1 MIRVISI
8 LLLFF
13 NGVSAL
19 YGGWGLI
26 SNPSGEKMQM
36 PLELLQHSPFKDYL
50 IPGLILFT
58 VLGIGSIAA
67 AIVSIRRTPHYSLW
81 IIVLGALMAG
91 WILVQ
96 ILMLQTLHWLHYLYG
111 GTGWA
116 LLLLGLIERK
126 ILAADPDQENGESKM
141 ENGKLEN

>member
-8 LLLFF
+8 LLLLF

-19 YGGWGLI
+19 IGGWGLV

-36 PLELLQHSPFKDYL
+36 PLELLRHSPFRDYL

-58 VLGIGSIAA
+58 VLGIGSITA
-67 AIVSIRRTPHYSLW
+67 AIVSIGRTPHYSLW
-81 IIVLGALMAG
+81 IIVLGVLMAG

-126 ILAADPDQENGESKM
+126 ILSADPDQENGELKM
-141 ENGKLEN
+141 EN

>member
-1 MIRVISI
+1 
-8 LLLFF
+8 
-13 NGVSAL
+13 
-19 YGGWGLI
+19 
-26 SNPSGEKMQM
+26 MQM
-36 PLELLQHSPFKDYL
+36 PLELLQNSPFQDYL

-81 IIVLGALMAG
+81 IIVLGVLMAG

-96 ILMLQTLHWLHYLYG
+96 ILMLQTLHGLHYLYG

-126 ILAADPDQENGESKM
+126 ILAADPDQESD
-141 ENGKLEN
+141 GKLKIEMLAPIRGRIELARHNSGNGRQPINIRLRQSR